1 VNGGLDGETERIF
14 RSMNPWLRRS
24 PVAARALRLIASS
37 FPLQLLV
44 VSAVGYGTVLLA
56 LAVAEGHLVAQ
67 LRKSTTLGV
76 LL

>member
-1 VNGGLDGETERIF
+1 
-14 RSMNPWLRRS
+14 
-24 PVAARALRLIASS
+24 
-37 FPLQLLV
+37 
-44 VSAVGYGTVLLA
+44 VGYGTVLLA